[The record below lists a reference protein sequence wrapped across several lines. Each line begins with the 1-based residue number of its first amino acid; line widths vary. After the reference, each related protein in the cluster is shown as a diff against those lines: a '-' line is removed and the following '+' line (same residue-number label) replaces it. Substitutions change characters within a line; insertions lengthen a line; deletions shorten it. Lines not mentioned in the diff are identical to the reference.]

1 MKQEA
6 RISIALVCIVLGFMV
21 AVQFKTTAANP
32 GDLSTLRVQDLTL
45 QLDKV
50 SKERD
55 ALAEEVASMREQLKE
70 GSEDRAAEVLRQQL
84 AKANLLAGL
93 EAVEGPGVV
102 VTLADSA
109 QPLQPGENPNLYLVH
124 DEDLLK
130 VVNELRAAG
139 AEAVCI
145 NEQRLVATSEIR
157 CAGTTILVNTT
168 KIAPP
173 FVIKAIGDPA
183 VLESSLRIKGGWLET
198 LEIWGIKSQVQRVET
213 VQVPAYRGSLAFR
226 YAQPVSTKGTAN

>member
-70 GSEDRAAEVLRQQL
+70 GSEDQAAEVLRQQL

-93 EAVEGPGVV
+93 EAVKGPGVV
-102 VTLADSA
+102 
-109 QPLQPGENPNLYLVH
+109 
-124 DEDLLK
+124 
-130 VVNELRAAG
+130 
-139 AEAVCI
+139 
-145 NEQRLVATSEIR
+145 
-157 CAGTTILVNTT
+157 
-168 KIAPP
+168 
-173 FVIKAIGDPA
+173 
-183 VLESSLRIKGGWLET
+183 
-198 LEIWGIKSQVQRVET
+198 
-213 VQVPAYRGSLAFR
+213 
-226 YAQPVSTKGTAN
+226 